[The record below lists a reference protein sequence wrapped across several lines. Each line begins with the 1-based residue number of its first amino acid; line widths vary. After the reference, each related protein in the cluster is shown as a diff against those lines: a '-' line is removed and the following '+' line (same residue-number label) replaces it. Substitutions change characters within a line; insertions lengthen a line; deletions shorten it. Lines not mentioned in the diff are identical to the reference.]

1 VKTKQQ
7 LSTVSRELDVTRK
20 LLQEQQQLF
29 SETHHALLDLRSEN
43 ESNKILKARS
53 DIHLSI
59 SQNALA
65 EAVAENSTLKEKLT
79 VAQSDSTFYERERN
93 TIWAALCSVRSTLDP
108 DTEEFDC
115 RAVDFRQR
123 VDFFA
128 AKVASRLPPPW
139 APPAPLALDLSA
151 EEQLDNLEEANKAY
165 AEELRSLNKAYLDSL
180 RQSQADKGK
189 IQELTAENER
199 LQLALLRHGA

>member
-1 VKTKQQ
+1 VLT
-7 LSTVSRELDVTRK
+7 ELDDTK
-20 LLQEQQQLF
+20 LLLQAQQKLF
-29 SETHHALLDLRSEN
+29 SETHQAFLDLRSEH

-65 EAVAENSTLKEKLT
+65 EAVAENSTLKEQLT
-79 VAQSDSTFYERERN
+79 VTRSDSTFYERERN

-165 AEELRSLNKAYLDSL
+165 AEDLRSLNKAYLDSL